1 MERSKIR
8 PTDNVRTFYLAHV
21 FIEYLLILR
30 QKAQTPP
37 TPSENENVGGKG
49 KGKELAEVDLP
60 LGLVA
65 EMAELD
71 SVRWVVGRMRLT
83 MDEHVSVDVD

>member
-8 PTDNVRTFYLAHV
+8 ETDNIRTFYLARF

-30 QKAQTPP
+30 QKEA
-37 TPSENENVGGKG
+37 EK
-49 KGKELAEVDLP
+49 KEKALADGQGDTADSLA

-71 SVRWVVGRMRLT
+71 SVRWVFGRMRLT
-83 MDEHVSVDVD
+83 MEDRVCSPGVMWSV

>member
-8 PTDNVRTFYLAHV
+8 ETDNIRTFYLARF

-30 QKAQTPP
+30 QKEAEKK
-37 TPSENENVGGKG
+37 ENAPADGQHDTAES
-49 KGKELAEVDLP
+49 LA

-71 SVRWVVGRMRLT
+71 SVRWVFGRMRLT
-83 MDEHVSVDVD
+83 MEDRVCSLGVVWSV